1 MKKFFALSV
10 GAVLLMMGSAANA
23 VVVISSS
30 VGPNSPPVS
39 GGTTMTFDEG
49 SSPAVLYPT
58 TPSGTPFSIG
68 TTSFS
73 GGGIV
78 VNNGGQGSAGVYA
91 APATSAVSYTDTT
104 NYMAILADRSETIT
118 FAALQSSFGLFWGSI
133 DNYNTIQFFNNGVA
147 VTGVIHGDG
156 LGVPINAN
164 GDQASPN
171 SNRYVTFSNLV
182 FDSVQLGSVGQNS
195 FEFDNVTTVAAVPEA
210 SSWAMMIIGFLG
222 VGLFAYRRRGEKAI
236 RFA

>member
-1 MKKFFALSV
+1 
-10 GAVLLMMGSAANA
+10 
-23 VVVISSS
+23 
-30 VGPNSPPVS
+30 
-39 GGTTMTFDEG
+39 MTFDEG
-49 SSPAVLYPT
+49 SSPAVPYPT
-58 TPSGTPFSIG
+58 TPAGTPFSIG
-68 TTSFS
+68 TTQFS

-91 APATSAVSYTDTT
+91 APATSAASYVDTT
-104 NYMAILADRSETIT
+104 NYMAILADRSETIK
-118 FAALQSSFGLFWGSI
+118 FASLQSSFGLFWGSI
-133 DNYNTIQFFNNGVA
+133 DSYNTIQFFENGLP
-147 VTGVIHGDG
+147 VTGLINGGG

-182 FDSVQLGSVGQNS
+182 FDSVVLGSVGQNS
-195 FEFDNVTTVAAVPEA
+195 FEFDNITTVAAVPEA

-222 VGLFAYRRRGEKAI
+222 VGLLAYRRRGEKAI